1 MLVVQFALVA
11 AINES
16 NAVLFT
22 LLQFLEPIFI
32 IAFVSLSLNKWP
44 LKYQVI
50 RIIVTLK
57 GLFLLLTN
65 ALFEILL
72 VSKKVL
78 LWGVAVDRIV
88 SCTSDERKECTSCC
102 RLGNA
107 YRWCNA

>member
-1 MLVVQFALVA
+1 MLGIVGMLVVQFALVA

-32 IAFVSLSLNKWP
+32 VAFVSLSLNKWP

-65 ALFEILL
+65 VVFEALLI
-72 VSKKVL
+72 SKKVL
-78 LWGVAVDRIV
+78 LWGELLIHIV
-88 SCTSDERKECTSCC
+88 SCTSDERMEFTS
-102 RLGNA
+102 
-107 YRWCNA
+107 